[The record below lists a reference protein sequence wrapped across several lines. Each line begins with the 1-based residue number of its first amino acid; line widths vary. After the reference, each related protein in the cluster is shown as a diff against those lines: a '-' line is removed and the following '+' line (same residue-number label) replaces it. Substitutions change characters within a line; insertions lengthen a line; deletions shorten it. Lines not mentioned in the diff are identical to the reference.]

1 MLWVGTNKGISI
13 LNTKQQFS
21 NRINNILVQNQ
32 IYGNS
37 VKSFLQDSNN
47 DLWIGTE
54 ENGVIQFDISEN
66 KMIRFVCDKDRENS
80 LLSNS
85 IKYIGEGINDDIII
99 ATEKGI
105 NIINKNTKK

>member
-1 MLWVGTNKGISI
+1 
-13 LNTKQQFS
+13 
-21 NRINNILVQNQ
+21 
-32 IYGNS
+32 
-37 VKSFLQDSNN
+37 
-47 DLWIGTE
+47 
-54 ENGVIQFDISEN
+54 
-66 KMIRFVCDKDRENS
+66 MIRFVCDKDRENS